1 MSAQKKRQTMAQNM
15 SSRRAFQ
22 RALENQ
28 QQMHIEQQKMMPFR
42 TYNDWTNNPRPRV
55 EDRKPTKAELAQQQ
69 QQAATQA
76 ALMKQYNPSV
86 PGLNEE
92 LSRHVAYPVLC
103 IRCED
108 DDEDC
113 WDCSGTGIDP
123 IPWPEV
129 ISGLRG
135 GP

>member
-1 MSAQKKRQTMAQNM
+1 MSAQKKRQTMTQNM
-15 SSRRAFQ
+15 SSRRA
-22 RALENQ
+22 L
-28 QQMHIEQQKMMPFR
+28 P
-42 TYNDWTNNPRPRV
+42 YNDRSNNPRPRV
-55 EDRKPTKAELAQQQ
+55 EDTKPIKAELAQQQ
-69 QQAATQA
+69 QLAAIQA

-92 LSRHVAYPVLC
+92 PSRHVAYPVLC